1 MPLGRVGAV
10 VGRLLVTSGAS
21 VTYYRALSL
30 ADPNFAPG
38 PVAAIK
44 QAPAVLTGWLTVI
57 ARCPVLLRG
66 VVIALLGLAAWAA
79 SPTREKPSQRW
90 PARRRDRS
98 QPAARRG
105 RPPVFGAPV
114 LNPIPPSR
122 HNLPTNVHEPR
133 WRPSPWCWDR
143 DSPQMQNAH
152 TECQAERGDDSRRT
166 LY

>member
-1 MPLGRVGAV
+1 M
-10 VGRLLVTSGAS
+10 
-21 VTYYRALSL
+21 TYYRALSL

-44 QAPAVLTGWLTVI
+44 QAPAVLTGWLTGN
-57 ARCPVLLRG
+57 ARCPVLLHG

-79 SPTREKPSQRW
+79 SPTR
-90 PARRRDRS
+90 RS
-98 QPAARRG
+98 RHSGG
-105 RPPVFGAPV
+105 RPDEVAGPNLLPAEADRRSSRPV